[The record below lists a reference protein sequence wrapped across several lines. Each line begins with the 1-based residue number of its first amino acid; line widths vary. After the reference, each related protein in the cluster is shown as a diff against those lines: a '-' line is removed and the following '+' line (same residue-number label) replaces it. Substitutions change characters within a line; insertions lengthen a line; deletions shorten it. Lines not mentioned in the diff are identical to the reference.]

1 VSKSFEIAVL
11 VCLSLIAGA
20 AIGISL
26 TVSRIE
32 TSLTT
37 GCAMGGK

>member
-1 VSKSFEIAVL
+1 MKPHEAAVIL
-11 VCLSLIAGA
+11 LLALIAGA
-20 AIGISL
+20 VIGINMSL
-26 TVSRIE
+26 ARIE

>member
-1 VSKSFEIAVL
+1 MKPQEAAVIIL
-11 VCLSLIAGA
+11 LAMIAGA
-20 AIGISL
+20 VIGISL
-26 TVSRIE
+26 SVARIE

>member
-1 VSKSFEIAVL
+1 MKPHEIIVIILLAA
-11 VCLSLIAGA
+11 IAGS
-20 AIGISL
+20 AIGIGL

>member
-1 VSKSFEIAVL
+1 MKPHEAAIIIILLAA
-11 VCLSLIAGA
+11 IAGS

-26 TVSRIE
+26 SVARIE

>member
-1 VSKSFEIAVL
+1 MKLFELTALVL
-11 VCLSLIAGA
+11 LCLMLGA
-20 AIGISL
+20 LISL
-26 TVSRIE
+26 DLTVRRIE

>member
-1 VSKSFEIAVL
+1 VKPHEAAIILLLA
-11 VCLSLIAGA
+11 LIAGSV
-20 AIGISL
+20 IGTTFAVL
-26 TVSRIE
+26 RIE